1 MIMAPKPTNPLE
13 FATPKQWR
21 AWLEANHA
29 SAAEAWLILYK
40 KQYAD
45 QGMSLEEATVEA
57 MCFGWV
63 DSILK
68 SMDERRYALR
78 YTPRKANSVWSM
90 SNIRRVEQL
99 TAEGR
104 MADAG
109 QRAVAEAQ
117 ANGQWDAAI
126 RREQVDVIPEALEAA
141 LSQVTG
147 GIDAYLALP
156 PSRRKQIIWWL
167 ESAKSEVTR
176 QRRVQQ
182 IVAELP
188 GGAQ

>member
-1 MIMAPKPTNPLE
+1 MAVNPTNPLE
-13 FATPKQWR
+13 FATPEQWR
-21 AWLEANHA
+21 AWLEVNHA

-40 KQYAD
+40 VKYAD
-45 QGMSLEEATVEA
+45 QGMTLEDATVEA
-57 MCFGWV
+57 MCYGWV
-63 DSILK
+63 DSVLK
-68 SMDERRYALR
+68 SLDERRYALR
-78 YTPRKANSVWSM
+78 YTPRKPNSVWSM

-109 QRAVAEAQ
+109 LRAVAEAK

-126 RREQVDVIPEALEAA
+126 RREQVDVIPEALETA
-141 LSQVTG
+141 LQQIEG
-147 GIDAYLALP
+147 GVAAYLALP
-156 PSRRKQIIWWL
+156 ASRRKQIIWWL

-182 IVAELP
+182 IVAELH

>member
-1 MIMAPKPTNPLE
+1 MAPKPTNPLE

-21 AWLEANHA
+21 TWLEENHA
-29 SAAEAWLILYK
+29 SAPEAWLILYK
-40 KQYAD
+40 KKYAD

-78 YTPRKANSVWSM
+78 FTPRKPNSVWSM

-99 TAEGR
+99 SAEGR
-104 MADAG
+104 MTDAG
-109 QRAVAEAQ
+109 LQAVAEAQ
-117 ANGQWDAAI
+117 ANGQWEAAI
-126 RREQVDVIPEALEAA
+126 RREQVDVIPEALASTLQQIEGA
-141 LSQVTG
+141 VE
-147 GIDAYLALP
+147 AYLALP
-156 PSRRKQIIWWL
+156 PSRRKQIIYAL
-167 ESAKSEVTR
+167 ESAKTDATK
-176 QRRVQQ
+176 QRRIQQ
-182 IVAELP
+182 IVADLS

>member
-1 MIMAPKPTNPLE
+1 MASLIDTLE
-13 FATPKQWR
+13 FATPEHWR
-21 AWLEANHA
+21 AWLEENHA

-78 YTPRKANSVWSM
+78 YTPRKPNSVWSM

-109 QRAVAEAQ
+109 LRAVAEAQ

-141 LSQVTG
+141 LGQIEG
-147 GIDAYLALP
+147 GVDAYLALP
-156 PSRRKQIIWWL
+156 PSRRKQIIYWL
-167 ESAKSEVTR
+167 ESAKTGATK
-176 QRRVQQ
+176 QRRIQKV
-182 IVAELP
+182 IEELP
-188 GGAQ
+188 GGAE